1 MVIAAGERGGADH
14 GAGLRI
20 DVGESGTI
28 REEPR
33 CGSVSRISAEAG
45 RFRGEPA
52 AIRNQQS
59 RGHDGAPA
67 AGGERAVYLGAVR
80 TGHGLTTVW
89 VAAMR
94 AWWEECEEASGDS
107 GGTEAGSLTAP
118 VVGEGWGG

>member
-33 CGSVSRISAEAG
+33 CGTVSRISAEAG
-45 RFRGEPA
+45 RLRGEPA

-67 AGGERAVYLGAVR
+67 AGGERAVYPWGRSDR
-80 TGHGLTTVW
+80 TRTYDGMG
-89 VAAMR
+89 
-94 AWWEECEEASGDS
+94 CGYASG
-107 GGTEAGSLTAP
+107 
-118 VVGEGWGG
+118 VGRMRRSERR